1 MIAEIILNSNAK
13 QLNRVFDYR
22 IPENLASKI
31 KIGSRVL
38 VPFSNRKELEEGFV
52 VNIKDVSPYKVKDIV
67 KVDETEYINQKN
79 IDLAK
84 WMARRYFCNISDCI
98 KLMLPPGTTTKI
110 LENRVREKNASFVY
124 LKKEP
129 EEIDEAIENK
139 QVKSEKQIRAL
150 RFLIENEGGVLVSD
164 LEIFADVSRAVLHT
178 LEKNGY
184 IEIVERQVERN
195 PFIHK
200 AIKQDKD
207 LILTDEQ
214 KNAYQTI
221 CDAIED
227 HLYSEFLLF
236 GVTGSG
242 KTEVY
247 LQLIEKILQDGKTSI
262 MLVPEISLTPQTVD
276 RFISRFGEEKIA
288 ILHSKL
294 SVGERYDQWNK
305 IRQGKAKVVIRST
318 FCYFCTCVQ
327 PWNYNYR

>member
-1 MIAEIILNSNAK
+1 MIAEVILNSNAK
-13 QLNRVFDYR
+13 QLNRVFDYK
-22 IPENLASKI
+22 IPENLVSKV
-31 KIGSRVL
+31 KIGSRIL
-38 VPFSNRKELEEGFV
+38 VPFSNRKVLEEGFV
-52 VNIKDVSPYKVKDIV
+52 VNIKDTSSYKVKDIAE
-67 KVDETEYINQKN
+67 VDETEYINQKN

-84 WMARRYFCNISDCI
+84 WMATRYFCNISDCI

-110 LENRVREKNASFVY
+110 IENRVKEKNAPFVY
-124 LKKEP
+124 LKNEI
-129 EEIDEAIENK
+129 EEIEEAIENK
-139 QVKSEKQIRAL
+139 QIKSDKQIRAL
-150 RFLIENEGGVLVSD
+150 RFLLENEGVLVSD
-164 LEIFADVSRAVLHT
+164 LEIFADVSRAVLNT

-184 IEIVERQVERN
+184 VEIVEKQVERN

-200 AIKQDKD
+200 VVEQDKD
-207 LILTDEQ
+207 LVLTDEQ

-221 CDAIED
+221 CDSIED

-318 FCYFCTCVQ
+318 FCYFCTCI
-327 PWNYNYR
+327 